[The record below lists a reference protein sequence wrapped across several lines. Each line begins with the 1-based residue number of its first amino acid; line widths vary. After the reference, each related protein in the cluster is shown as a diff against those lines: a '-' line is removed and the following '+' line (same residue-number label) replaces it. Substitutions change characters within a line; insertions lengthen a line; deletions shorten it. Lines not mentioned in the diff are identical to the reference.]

1 MTKQIW
7 SGIVAATVC
16 TFAIGLSAQT
26 ASPTQ
31 QTASPTP
38 PAAKAAAPA
47 AADHITVT
55 GCVERESSSAT
66 PGATGT
72 SGSTSP
78 SSSGFVLNVKP
89 DSAAP
94 SSSATAGTSGAPSSY
109 RLDAD
114 DSKLSSHVG
123 HKVEITGTLDKAMSG
138 STAPAGSTSTAS
150 ASSSA
155 PKLKVDSVKM
165 IAASCAE

>member
-1 MTKQIW
+1 MKQMW
-7 SGIVAATVC
+7 SGIVVATAC

-26 ASPTQ
+26 PSQAP
-31 QTASPTP
+31 QTPK
-38 PAAKAAAPA
+38 PAASA

-55 GCVERESSSAT
+55 GCVQRESSSAT

-78 SSSGFVLNVKP
+78 SSPGFVLNVKP
-89 DSAAP
+89 DSASP
-94 SSSATAGTSGAPSSY
+94 TSSATAGTSGAPSSY

-114 DSKLSSHVG
+114 DSKLSAHIG

-150 ASSSA
+150 ASAS
-155 PKLKVDSVKM
+155 PKLKVDSVRM
-165 IAASCAE
+165 IAASCSE